1 MGGTI
6 KNWELALCF
15 ILGNFVTLIL
25 TIITEYFTSHYYYP
39 VRSLVEISRQGPLY
53 NLISGNLIGILP

>member
-1 MGGTI
+1 MGGSI

-15 ILGNFVTLIL
+15 FIGNCVQLIL
-25 TIITEYFTSHYYYP
+25 TIITEYFTSHYYSP
-39 VRSLVEISRQGPLY
+39 VRSLIKISEEGPFF